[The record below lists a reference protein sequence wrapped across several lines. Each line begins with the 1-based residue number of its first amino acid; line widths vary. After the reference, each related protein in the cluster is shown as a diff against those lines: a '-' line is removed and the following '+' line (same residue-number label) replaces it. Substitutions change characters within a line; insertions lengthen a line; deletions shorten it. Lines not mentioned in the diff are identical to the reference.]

1 MKNVIKR
8 SNKNIYL
15 SVVWKAIELHA
26 FEVKIFFPA
35 IFCFILSVPLT
46 VLPQKKDEIP
56 KGVIPPPLGFI
67 SKSEKKELKAVES
80 NQKKRTKL
88 ALSLM
93 ASRLEKSQKLAKGNQ
108 FEKSLSQLGGFKAL
122 LQDTLRF
129 LKKRELKRGYHK
141 NIKNIEMTLR
151 LFLPKLELIRRQM
164 PFKYSYHVT
173 QLMKTIRKVR
183 DAAME
188 TLFDDTIIPKGI
200 R

>member
-1 MKNVIKR
+1 MRR
-8 SNKNIYL
+8 SDKNIYL
-15 SVVWKAIELHA
+15 SAVWKALELHA
-26 FEVKIFFPA
+26 FKVKIFFPA
-35 IFCFILSVPLT
+35 IFCLIFSAPLT
-46 VLPQKKDEIP
+46 VSPQKKKDEIP
-56 KGVIPPPLGFI
+56 KGVVPPPLGFI
-67 SKSEKKELKAVES
+67 LKSERKELKAVES

-93 ASRLEKSQKLAKGNQ
+93 ASRLEKSQKLAKENQ
-108 FEKSLSQLGGFKAL
+108 FEKSLSQLGGFKSL

-141 NIKNIEMTLR
+141 NIKKIEMTLR
-151 LFLPKLELIRRQM
+151 LFLPKLELIRRKM

-188 TLFDDTIIPKGI
+188 PLFDDTLIPQEN